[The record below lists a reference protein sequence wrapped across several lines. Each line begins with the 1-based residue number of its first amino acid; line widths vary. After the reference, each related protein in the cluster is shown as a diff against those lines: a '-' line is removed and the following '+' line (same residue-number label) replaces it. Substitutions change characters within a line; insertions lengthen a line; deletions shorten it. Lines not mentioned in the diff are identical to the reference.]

1 MAGPAASLV
10 AGTGW
15 LPAPLRP
22 APKAGLFEHWSYEQE
37 HRLFV
42 RLEDKEEGTDLYF
55 FDFGSSDGLT
65 LREVIVGAQSPISPE
80 EVAQALGDLAPKV
93 AAWRARL
100 ASRTFEVVR
109 RRNDS
114 LWRPSRR
121 RLGLRDP
128 TFEALV
134 DRALKQT
141 DFTRLQPAAIEDQ
154 PGPRIERRH
163 GRIRRSKKR
172 AVSSKTKP
180 RSA

>member
-93 AAWRARL
+93 AAWKARL

-121 RLGLRDP
+121 RLGLGDP

-141 DFTRLQPAAIEDQ
+141 DFTRLQPGHR
-154 PGPRIERRH
+154 GPAWPAHRAPPRPHQAVQEARRFLQD
-163 GRIRRSKKR
+163 
-172 AVSSKTKP
+172 KTT
-180 RSA
+180 